1 MKNAKTLSIFTIALC
16 VASLMVLLLGPLSPR
31 VQAGTHAVVLYPNG
45 GSYYL
50 TNQPLDLANAVA
62 IAGDNGDGVG
72 LALQGDGTL
81 IGLVLDTNGVLFTA
95 PVSQYGPTNFPLDLT
110 NVFAIASGRSHRLAL
125 KGDGTVAGWGDDD
138 FGQINVPAG
147 LTNVVAIA
155 AGEWDSFALKADGT
169 VAAWG
174 GDLSLPG
181 ILSNVV
187 AIAGS
192 WDNGLALKDDG
203 TVLFLGSTN
212 APDYWGWEDLGPSLT
227 NIVAIATG
235 GRQQWARRADDTWVA
250 WGAYLTSDWLPV
262 VLPGNIAVGL
272 TNTVAM
278 FCSINNSFAL
288 QSNGTLTFL
297 DFLMAWEYPDLPPV
311 QERFLDLTNVAA
323 VSAGDDFGLAL
334 LGDHPP
340 ILQSL
345 MANPR
350 LGNDGFSVDVPTDS
364 GKVYRLEYKNS
375 LADTTWT
382 PLPLVAGNGRAR
394 TFTDTTKVAVHRFY
408 RLRRW

>member
-1 MKNAKTLSIFTIALC
+1 
-16 VASLMVLLLGPLSPR
+16 
-31 VQAGTHAVVLYPNG
+31 
-45 GSYYL
+45 
-50 TNQPLDLANAVA
+50 
-62 IAGDNGDGVG
+62 
-72 LALQGDGTL
+72 
-81 IGLVLDTNGVLFTA
+81 
-95 PVSQYGPTNFPLDLT
+95 
-110 NVFAIASGRSHRLAL
+110 
-125 KGDGTVAGWGDDD
+125 
-138 FGQINVPAG
+138 
-147 LTNVVAIA
+147 
-155 AGEWDSFALKADGT
+155 
-169 VAAWG
+169 
-174 GDLSLPG
+174 
-181 ILSNVV
+181 
-187 AIAGS
+187 
-192 WDNGLALKDDG
+192 
-203 TVLFLGSTN
+203 
-212 APDYWGWEDLGPSLT
+212 
-227 NIVAIATG
+227 
-235 GRQQWARRADDTWVA
+235 
-250 WGAYLTSDWLPV
+250 
-262 VLPGNIAVGL
+262 
-272 TNTVAM
+272 M